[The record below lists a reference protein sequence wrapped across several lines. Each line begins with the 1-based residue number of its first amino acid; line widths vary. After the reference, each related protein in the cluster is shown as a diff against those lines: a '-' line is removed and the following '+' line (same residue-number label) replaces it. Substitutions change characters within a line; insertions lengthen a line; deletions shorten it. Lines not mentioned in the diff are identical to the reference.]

1 MQLSKRL
8 QRIAD
13 FVRPGDRIIDV
24 GTDHAYIPI
33 WLLLN
38 GIVEHAAATDIRSGP
53 LERARTD
60 AEYYGVSDRLLLA
73 QCDGLTQCSSDDV
86 DTIIIAGM
94 GGETIIGILENAP
107 WTLQKRLILQP
118 QTKQTELRNYLAG
131 AGYTSSDAALVCD
144 TGRIYLIWQVEE
156 GEMPHFQGVDR
167 PLLSHHDPL
176 LKPYL
181 DDRIKRIR
189 RHLHGLEAAVH
200 PDSAQI
206 NALRELLSQL
216 EGISREVS
224 KWQVLK

>member
-38 GIVEHAAATDIRSGP
+38 GKTTRAAATDIRSGP

-60 AEYYGVSDRLLLA
+60 AAYYGVSEELILQ
-73 QCDGLTQCSSDDV
+73 QCDGLALCDPDDV

-107 WTLQKRLILQP
+107 WVRQKRLILQP
-118 QTKQTELRNYLAG
+118 QSKQNELRCYLSD
-131 AGYTSSDAALVCD
+131 AGYTISDATLVYD
-144 TGRIYLIWQVEE
+144 MGRIYLIWLVEA
-156 GEMPHFQGVDR
+156 GKMPLFQGVDG
-167 PLLSHHDPL
+167 PLLAHRDPL

-181 DDRIKRIR
+181 DDRIKRMR
-189 RHLHGLEAAVH
+189 KQLHGIESAAHADKAQSESLRIQLTKLEE
-200 PDSAQI
+200 I
-206 NALRELLSQL
+206 YL
-216 EGISREVS
+216 EV
-224 KWQVLK
+224 KTWQA